1 MNTLYLTIPLLLLFG
16 CTNKQDQI
24 KALETEVIQI
34 HDEVMPKNVEINR
47 LSRQLKVY
55 AQDSTLIES
64 TYENI
69 NTQIKLLAEAEEA
82 MNNWMVEYKPP
93 SMDAPFDKTME
104 NLNIEKRKIIAVKEM
119 MLSSLESGMK
129 LLDELNSNVKDSIQ

>member
-1 MNTLYLTIPLLLLFG
+1 MNTLYLAIPLLLLFA
-16 CTNKQDQI
+16 CTDKQVQI
-24 KALETEVIQI
+24 KELETEVIQI

-55 AQDSTLIES
+55 AQDSTLNEGA
-64 TYENI
+64 YVNI

-82 MNNWMVEYKPP
+82 MNDWMVGYKPP
-93 SMDAPFDKTME
+93 SMDAPFEKTME
-104 NLNIEKRKIIAVKEM
+104 KLNIEKEKIIAVKEM

-129 LLDELNSNVKDSIQ
+129 LLNELNSNMKDSIQ